1 MAKKHWEYD
10 SVKKYV
16 NEYQKQNIKT
26 VPFRLNI
33 NTESDILD
41 WLDQQENKRQ
51 YIISLIREDIL
62 KKQGKV

>member
-33 NTESDILD
+33 NTEADILD

-62 KKQGKV
+62 KKQGKD

>member
-33 NTESDILD
+33 NTEADILE

-51 YIISLIREDIL
+51 YIISLIRADIS
-62 KKQGKV
+62 KKQGKD

>member
-16 NEYQKQNIKT
+16 NECQKQNIKT
-26 VPFRLNI
+26 VPLRLNI
-33 NTESDILD
+33 NTEADILE

-51 YIISLIREDIL
+51 YIISLIRADIL
-62 KKQGKV
+62 KKQGKD